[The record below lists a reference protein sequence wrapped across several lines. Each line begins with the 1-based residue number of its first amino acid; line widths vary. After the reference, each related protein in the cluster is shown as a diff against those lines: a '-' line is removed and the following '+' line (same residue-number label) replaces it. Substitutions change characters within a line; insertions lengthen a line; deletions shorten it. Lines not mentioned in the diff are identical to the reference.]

1 MQPSITR
8 DSLTHTSS
16 SRHIHTFRLLSVVLT
31 FMILFTAS
39 LTSTTHAASAA
50 NSTKESLPKFIQVEG
65 GYYYS
70 IALRSDGSV
79 WAWGRN
85 LTGEMGIQETVT
97 TNDSYP
103 IRLFEL
109 TDIRHISTS
118 GEGYHLATKA
128 DGTVWTWGGASGDSK
143 DGRQH
148 SILPHQIQGIK
159 HAVSTTAT
167 SKKGAAV
174 LDDGTV
180 WYWPRTKGTETAP
193 VKPVQVKGL
202 SEVTQIESSTNKIY
216 AVKKD
221 GTVWSWS
228 DAAKPTK
235 IQGLS
240 DIRMISSGHSLLALN
255 KKGKVWRVKEQ
266 GKPVAVQPQLTIK
279 SIRTYDDYE
288 LLLTT
293 SGEVY
298 SYGGRT
304 PTGKQGKVN
313 GLPKVT
319 AIAAGAFHS
328 QAIAED
334 GNVWGWG
341 GNMFSSIGTTK
352 NFKDNMVYRP
362 VPVER
367 TADIYVNGKL
377 INSRYPSL
385 IQTNTVLLPAATVA
399 TALGTKLQFNAEYGV
414 TMPHSIRYNNRTLS
428 FGYEQDRIV
437 YDDGFIDR
445 EKPLVSAAGVT
456 SVPYQLLEKG
466 LGLRVTWNPEL
477 LQIHI
482 DGKTSGK

>member
-8 DSLTHTSS
+8 DSLTHTTS

-39 LTSTTHAASAA
+39 LSSTASAASAA

-85 LTGEMGIQETVT
+85 LNGEMGIQETVT
-97 TNDSYP
+97 IYDSYP

-128 DGTVWTWGGASGDSK
+128 DGTVWTWGATGDSK

-167 SKKGAAV
+167 SNRGAAV

-180 WYWPRTKGTETAP
+180 WYWPRAKGTETAP

-202 SEVTQIESSTNKIY
+202 SEVIQIESSTNKMY

-235 IQGLS
+235 IQGFS

-255 KKGKVWRVKEQ
+255 KKGKVWRVKEK
-266 GKPVAVQPQLTIK
+266 GKPVAVQPKLTIK
-279 SIRTYDDYE
+279 SIRAYDDYE

-352 NFKDNMVYRP
+352 KFKDNMVYSP

-377 INSRYPSL
+377 INSRYPSF

-399 TALGTKLQFNAEYGV
+399 AALGTKLQFNAEYGV
-414 TMPHSIRYNNRTLS
+414 AMPYSITYKSRTLS

-437 YDDGFIDR
+437 YDGGFIDR
-445 EKPLVSAAGVT
+445 EKPLVGATGTT
-456 SVPYQLLEKG
+456 SIPYQLLEKG
-466 LGLRVTWNPEL
+466 LGLHVTWNPKL
-477 LQIHI
+477 QQIHI
-482 DGKTSGK
+482 DDKASDK